1 MLKRVLGTKDILP
14 EEVNIWQEMEKRSAA
29 IFSLYGYKE
38 IRTPVI
44 EDISLFNRSLGDFT
58 EIVQKQMFE
67 IQRDKE
73 TYVLRPEATAA
84 IVRAYLENSLDKKED
99 FLKLY
104 YTGAMF
110 RAERPQKGRLRQFH
124 HIGCEA
130 IGSLSPLLDAE
141 IISMADRILSSLGI
155 SGYEIK
161 INSLGCAEDKK
172 KLADILKK
180 DLKEKLHTLC
190 QDCQERFDR
199 NVFRILDC
207 KNDTCRKTVEHLNL
221 SNKYLCAECL
231 AHFDA
236 VKANLDSLEVKYIA
250 VPYLV
255 RGLDYYTST
264 VFEITHKGLGAQ
276 DAIGAGGRYDNL
288 IKQLGGEATP
298 AMGFAFGIERLILA
312 KNPKGQESPAR
323 KNVFIVVLGE
333 HAAKEG
339 FILLDKMRKAGI
351 QAEMDYQQKSMKG
364 QMRRADALQSRFVV
378 IIGDD
383 ELKKGVVGLK
393 DLTCGEQKETRIENL
408 ILELNSVRKNG
419 MSIV

>member
-1 MLKRVLGTKDILP
+1 
-14 EEVNIWQEMEKRSAA
+14 
-29 IFSLYGYKE
+29 
-38 IRTPVI
+38 
-44 EDISLFNRSLGDFT
+44 
-58 EIVQKQMFE
+58 
-67 IQRDKE
+67 
-73 TYVLRPEATAA
+73 
-84 IVRAYLENSLDKKED
+84 
-99 FLKLY
+99 
-104 YTGAMF
+104 
-110 RAERPQKGRLRQFH
+110 
-124 HIGCEA
+124 
-130 IGSLSPLLDAE
+130 
-141 IISMADRILSSLGI
+141 
-155 SGYEIK
+155 
-161 INSLGCAEDKK
+161 
-172 KLADILKK
+172 
-180 DLKEKLHTLC
+180 
-190 QDCQERFDR
+190 
-199 NVFRILDC
+199 
-207 KNDTCRKTVEHLNL
+207 
-221 SNKYLCAECL
+221 
-231 AHFDA
+231 
-236 VKANLDSLEVKYIA
+236 